1 MLNDKM
7 EDGMAK
13 SKSKTNMNAVE
24 HDYLSDE
31 SMKSIVNG
39 LSRIEGHVRAVK
51 RMVEER
57 RCCDDILTQ
66 TAAIRSAL
74 NRVTVKLVEDE
85 LLNCLTTCGQ
95 PDAEDRMGSAM
106 RALSSMLKHS

>member
-1 MLNDKM
+1 MKQPM
-7 EDGMAK
+7 KQPETC
-13 SKSKTNMNAVE
+13 SSE
-24 HDYLSDE
+24 YLSE
-31 SMKSIVNG
+31 ETQRSLVNG

-74 NRVTVKLVEDE
+74 NRVAVKLGEDE
-85 LLNCLTTCGQ
+85 LLNCLTSCGQ
-95 PDAEDRMGSAM
+95 LEAEERMGNAM
-106 RALSSMLKHS
+106 KALSSMLKHG

>member
-1 MLNDKM
+1 
-7 EDGMAK
+7 
-13 SKSKTNMNAVE
+13 MNQTAASQTDSSQTTASQNE
-24 HDYLSDE
+24 YLSDDTVR
-31 SMKSIVNG
+31 SLTNR

-85 LLNCLTTCGQ
+85 LLNCLTRCGQ
-95 PDAEDRMGSAM
+95 PEAEDRMGSAM
-106 RALSSMLKHS
+106 KALTSMLKHS

>member
-1 MLNDKM
+1 
-7 EDGMAK
+7 MAK
-13 SKSKTNMNAVE
+13 SRSVSESVPESQAGCSE

-85 LLNCLTTCGQ
+85 LLNCLTSCGQ

-106 RALSSMLKHS
+106 KALSSMLKHS

>member
-1 MLNDKM
+1 MSQIKASQN
-7 EDGMAK
+7 E
-13 SKSKTNMNAVE
+13 
-24 HDYLSDE
+24 YLADDTIRSL
-31 SMKSIVNG
+31 VNR

-85 LLNCLTTCGQ
+85 LFNCLSTCGQ
-95 PDAEDRMGSAM
+95 PDAEDRMKAAM
-106 RALSSMLKHS
+106 KALSSMLKHS

>member
-1 MLNDKM
+1 
-7 EDGMAK
+7 MAKTTSK
-13 SKSKTNMNAVE
+13 SKSTSTDHE
-24 HDYLSDE
+24 YLSDE
-31 SMKSIVNG
+31 SIKSIVNG

-66 TAAIRSAL
+66 AAAVRSAM
-74 NRVTVKLVEDE
+74 NRVTVKLVEEE

-95 PDAEDRMGSAM
+95 PDAEDRMASAM
-106 RALSSMLKHS
+106 KSLSSMLKHS

>member
-1 MLNDKM
+1 MKQTKVIQN
-7 EDGMAK
+7 E
-13 SKSKTNMNAVE
+13 
-24 HDYLSDE
+24 YLSDDTVR
-31 SMKSIVNG
+31 SLTNR

-74 NRVTVKLVEDE
+74 NQVTVKLVEDE
-85 LLNCLTTCGQ
+85 LFNCLTTCGQ
-95 PDAEDRMGSAM
+95 PDAEDRMTAAM
-106 RALSSMLKHS
+106 KALSSMLKHS

>member
-1 MLNDKM
+1 
-7 EDGMAK
+7 
-13 SKSKTNMNAVE
+13 MNQTKAIGNE
-24 HDYLSDE
+24 YLSDDTVR
-31 SMKSIVNG
+31 SLVNR

-85 LLNCLTTCGQ
+85 LFNCLTTCGQ
-95 PDAEDRMGSAM
+95 PDAEERMNAAM
-106 RALSSMLKHS
+106 KALSSMLKHS